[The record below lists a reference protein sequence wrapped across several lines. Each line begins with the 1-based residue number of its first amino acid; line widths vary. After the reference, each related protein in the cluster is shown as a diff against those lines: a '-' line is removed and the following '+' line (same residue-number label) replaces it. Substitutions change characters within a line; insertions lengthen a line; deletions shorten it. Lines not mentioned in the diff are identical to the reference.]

1 MTTAK
6 ERIQRDLQGDLFAR
20 NHPTRSYFRGWLDGS
35 YLGERHY
42 NYNLGK
48 IKPHVH
54 KSGAALEK
62 ALRPFVINAFC
73 AYTAHDAQCSYGY
86 AQKVIVE
93 TLDKETLERLN
104 AALVEDA
111 VSLAEELA

>member
-1 MTTAK
+1 M
-6 ERIQRDLQGDLFAR
+6 
-20 NHPTRSYFRGWLDGS
+20 
-35 YLGERHY
+35 
-42 NYNLGK
+42 
-48 IKPHVH
+48 
-54 KSGAALEK
+54 
-62 ALRPFVINAFC
+62 INAFC

-93 TLDKETLERLN
+93 TLGKETLERLN